1 MSRSFHSPR
10 HRFHL
15 HASHKRA
22 RHAVVSVLSAQAR
35 RSVNDPLRLVLADQ
49 LEERGLVA
57 QAEALRR
64 EDDEA
69 LLPIVPSGFNTRL
82 RW

>member
-1 MSRSFHSPR
+1 V
-10 HRFHL
+10 L
-15 HASHKRA
+15 
-22 RHAVVSVLSAQAR
+22 AVHAR
-35 RSVNDPLRLVLADQ
+35 RDVNESLRLVLADQ

-64 EDDEA
+64 EEDEA
-69 LLPIVPSGFNTRL
+69 LLPVVPSGFNTRL

>member
-10 HRFHL
+10 YRSHL

-22 RHAVVSVLSAQAR
+22 RHAVASVLSVHTR
-35 RSVNDPLRLVLADQ
+35 HSGNDPLRLVLADQ

-57 QAEALRR
+57 QAEVLRR

-69 LLPIVPSGFNTRL
+69 LLPVVPSGFNTRL

>member
-10 HRFHL
+10 YRSDL

-22 RHAVVSVLSAQAR
+22 RHAVASVLAVHAR
-35 RSVNDPLRLVLADQ
+35 RDVNEPLRLVLADQ

-64 EDDEA
+64 DEEEA
-69 LLPIVPSGFNTRL
+69 LLPVVPSGFNTRL